1 MISKDLDDAIEY
13 MDTICVPPAIICG
26 DSDSESRKRKAEK
39 MSEHLERN
47 KKIRDF
53 LIELKQIRLKKQ

>member
-1 MISKDLDDAIEY
+1 MEY